1 MRVYEYGA
9 QAPRTNAPLVAEQ
22 MSLAHRY
29 YNTLVELERRRRDE
43 YEALMREH
51 DGYLALAELA
61 ASLDEDVEAVREQIR
76 LARQRGAARIDRA
89 GLDER
94 QVRAARKTAGGAVD
108 TAALA
113 AQVRDLREALGF
125 ARALARE
132 AKATARA
139 ELAEPLEAINADDL
153 VRRKAARATCGV
165 WWGSYLVQEDAMEQ
179 ARKALDPP
187 GFRRWQGSGHL
198 QVQLI
203 HGITA
208 AELFGCQDTRVQLRA
223 PAPDAWDTRR
233 SRRRNCCT
241 ILRLRIGS
249 NEDRSPVWTEVP
261 IFMHRPLPADAA
273 IKRVH
278 LLRERMAD
286 RERWKVQFTVETAEV
301 KRAPAGHGTVAV
313 DIGWRVMPE
322 GLRVAF
328 WHDDTLLAGSSE
340 TRDAD
345 GNGGQFVL
353 DHALLSALTKA
364 DSLRSI
370 RDRNLDDLKAALVP
384 AVRTLLAGLPASET
398 DRVGFLLDA
407 ATMHLW
413 KAPARFAALAKRWRD
428 QRIPGD
434 ELVFLAL
441 ASWAKQDLH
450 LWQWEVHQRDKA
462 LRRRREHYRMWA
474 AKLADQYAEIVL
486 EGNNDEGKV
495 MDLRP
500 MVVLNPPEGTDLL
513 PDEAR
518 HGRVLAATSILRA
531 CLVQAFQARQRVVRL
546 KPAKGTTMRC
556 HVCGAMAERGEALMQ
571 TCHALLVE
579 RNETNPGPTECGAI
593 WDQDL
598 NAAINLL
605 RPESA
610 SGDAPRG
617 SPSVLDAPKYAGSRW
632 MRRKEEKAVRAT
644 TNATEG
650 CSKSGAEVAGTVGG

>member
-9 QAPRTNAPLVAEQ
+9 QAPRANATLVAEQ

-76 LARQRGAARIDRA
+76 LARQRGAARVDRA

-241 ILRLRIGS
+241 ILRMRIGS

-328 WHDDTLLAGSSE
+328 WHDDAPAMLCSGADVLRDTLLAGSSE

-370 RDRNLDDLKAALVP
+370 RDRNLDELKAALVP

-398 DRVGFLLDA
+398 DRVGFLLEAA

-413 KAPARFAALAKRWRD
+413 KAPARFAALAKRWAEARFD
-428 QRIPGD
+428 SDG
-434 ELVFLAL
+434 LAYLAL

-450 LWQWEVHQRDKA
+450 LWQWEVHQRDKS

-486 EGNNDEGKV
+486 EGESDEGKV

-518 HGRVLAATSILRA
+518 HGRVLAATSILRD

-556 HVCGAMAERGEALMQ
+556 HVCGLVTLRTDALMQ
-571 TCHALLVE
+571 TCA
-579 RNETNPGPTECGAI
+579 CGVI
-593 WDQDL
+593 WDQDF

-605 RPESA
+605 RPEPA
-610 SGDAPRG
+610 SGDVPGG

-632 MRRKEEKAVRAT
+632 MRRKEEKAVRAAA
-644 TNATEG
+644 NATEG
-650 CSKSGAEVAGTVGG
+650 CSNRLASCNALLRS